1 MKKTLLKSI
10 ALGVIMTLAIACQS
24 KKEEPTTTA
33 TTPIVDKEKIKAEIV
48 AIETEM
54 ANMYNIR
61 SAASEQYY
69 ADDATSFSQN
79 KPPLVGKFAIDKS
92 IKEDLSS
99 FPQGDVIS
107 FFVNEI
113 FPSNDGE
120 QVVEIGS
127 YKVADA
133 KGIDKFTGNYMS
145 LFVKR
150 DGKYVCIRD
159 MGASDMPKKEE
170 KK

>member
-1 MKKTLLKSI
+1 MKNKFLKSI
-10 ALGVIMTLAIACQS
+10 TLIVIMTLAFACHP
-24 KKEEPTTTA
+24 KKNDATNEEPV
-33 TTPIVDKEKIKAEIV
+33 VDKDKIKAEIV
-48 AIETEM
+48 AMESVM
-54 ANMYNIR
+54 SDMYNMR

-92 IKEDLSS
+92 IKDDMAS
-99 FPQGDVIS
+99 FPEGDVIS
-107 FFVNEI
+107 FSVNEI
-113 FPSNDGE
+113 YPSNDGD

-127 YKVADA
+127 YKVVDA
-133 KGIDKFTGNYMS
+133 QQATKFKGNYMS